1 MGIYDGYAMRARV
14 GAGVAIKRHQAKSI
28 FFRAMRCLA
37 APSVGGVFEIGP
49 GDGYIAELTQA
60 EGLAYT
66 AIEGSSGVADSMRA
80 RGFDV
85 LGGYVPPMPAGLKSG
100 YRACFLLHVIEH
112 MKSPLEAA
120 QLVSDIRDH
129 LVPGGVLA
137 IACPDASRWGGY
149 FHDCDYTHAYPLTRR
164 RLAQLLRD
172 QGMEVVAQ
180 TLYTGPVFGMRG
192 LPIAWLAKM
201 LYWPLLDDLIG
212 PARFN
217 DVYNRGFL
225 TFLPNILMIA
235 RRPVK

>member
-1 MGIYDGYAMRARV
+1 MAIYDDYAKRSRV
-14 GAGVAIKRHQAKSI
+14 GAGVAIKRHQATTI
-28 FFRAMRCLA
+28 FLRALRCLVA
-37 APSVGGVFEIGP
+37 CTEGGVLEIGP
-49 GDGYIAELTQA
+49 GDGYIAELTLA

-80 RGFDV
+80 RGFKV
-85 LGGYVPPMPAGLKSG
+85 LGGYVPPMPAGLQTG

-120 QLVSDIRDH
+120 QLVSAIKDH
-129 LVPGGVLA
+129 LMPGGVLA

-172 QGMEVVAQ
+172 QGMEVVDQ
-180 TLYTGPVFGMRG
+180 TVYTGPVFGMWG
-192 LPIAWLAKM
+192 LPISWLAKT
-201 LYWPLLDDLIG
+201 LYWPLLDDLVG
-212 PARFN
+212 PVRFN

-235 RRPVK
+235 RRPMS